1 MSRLALGHTH
11 LRNHHYYHVIIVII
25 GLVQHFKVII
35 EISNLSKSKQDHS
48 TLSKRMLK
56 WLCSE
61 SWLLFVSW
69 LQCILQLVVQI

>member
-1 MSRLALGHTH
+1 MSRLALGQPT
-11 LRNHHYYHVIIVII
+11 LVITTTIIVII

-35 EISNLSKSKQDHS
+35 EISNLSKPKQDLS

-69 LQCILQLVVQI
+69 LKCILQLVVQI

>member
-11 LRNHHYYHVIIVII
+11 PRNHHHHHPSHHNPHEQQYIPTLITTTTIIVII

-48 TLSKRMLK
+48 SKGIRNAEM
-56 WLCSE
+56 
-61 SWLLFVSW
+61 
-69 LQCILQLVVQI
+69 VVL